1 MLMTHWMAGGAVVLC
16 CMATWW
22 DLRTRRIPNGLTIP
36 ALVVALCLHGALG
49 AGKGLLL
56 SAVGALA
63 AGALVVPGYLMRFT
77 GAGDVKLLMAVGAFL
92 AFPNALVAGLTALIL
107 GGLLGLA
114 SALRFGRV
122 GEVLARSFGLAQW
135 LAHRAKGIPL
145 QRPASSGLRVP
156 FGVAIA
162 LATVLVLL
170 VPTLGGFR

>member
-1 MLMTHWMAGGAVVLC
+1 MLMTHWMAGGAVILC

-56 SAVGALA
+56 SAAGALA
-63 AGALVVPGYLMRFT
+63 AGALVVPGYLLRYT

-92 AFPNALVAGLTALIL
+92 AFPDALLAGLIALVL
-107 GGLLGLA
+107 GGLMGLA
-114 SALRFGRV
+114 SAFRV
-122 GEVLARSFGLAQW
+122 GRAVQVLSRSLNLGRWLVERAQGLST
-135 LAHRAKGIPL
+135 
-145 QRPASSGLRVP
+145 QRPAPSGLRVP

-162 LATVLVLL
+162 LATVLVVL
-170 VPTLGGFR
+170 VPTLGGPR